1 MDVKY
6 HYMAHKN
13 IKLCPS
19 FYSCVRDDVAQLKMQ
34 VKFSVS
40 VYVAAA
46 VVLCSGQYLIPRDY
60 TSVTLVVV

>member
-40 VYVAAA
+40 VYAAAA
-46 VVLCSGQYLIPRDY
+46 VVEAATCSGQYLIPRDY
-60 TSVTLVVV
+60 TMV